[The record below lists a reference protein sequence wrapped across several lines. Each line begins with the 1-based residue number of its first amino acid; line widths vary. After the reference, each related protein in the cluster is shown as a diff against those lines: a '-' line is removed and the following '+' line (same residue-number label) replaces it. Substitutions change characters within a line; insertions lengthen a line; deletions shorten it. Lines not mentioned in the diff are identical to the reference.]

1 MQNET
6 EDKITRL
13 IDLLRLEKDVIR
25 NAEFSAL
32 PELVS
37 RKEALMEE
45 LKGTP
50 ARLLLGVQAM
60 AVENQRLLDAAIKG
74 VRSVQ
79 ARLAEIR
86 GASKSYTSYDQHGK
100 ARKISPE
107 GGSIERRA

>member
-6 EDKITRL
+6 EDRIARL

-25 NAEFSAL
+25 NAEFAAL
-32 PELVS
+32 PELIA
-37 RKEALMEE
+37 RKEKLLDE
-45 LKGTP
+45 LQGTP
-50 ARLLLGVQAM
+50 ARLLLDAQEM
-60 AVENQRLLDAAIKG
+60 ALENQRLLDAAIKG

-86 GASKSYTSYDQHGK
+86 EASKSYMSYDQNGK

>member
-6 EDKITRL
+6 EDRIARL

-25 NAEFSAL
+25 NAEFAAL
-32 PELVS
+32 PDLVS
-37 RKEALMEE
+37 RKEVLMEE

-50 ARLLLGVQAM
+50 ARLLLAAQEM
-60 AVENQRLLDAAIKG
+60 AIENQRLLDAAIKG

-86 GASKSYTSYDQHGK
+86 EASKSYTSYDQHGK

-107 GGSIERRA
+107 GGSVERRA

>member
-6 EDKITRL
+6 DDRIARL

-25 NAEFSAL
+25 NAEFAAL
-32 PELVS
+32 PELIA
-37 RKEALMEE
+37 RKTTLLEE

-50 ARLLLGVQAM
+50 ARLLLGVQEM
-60 AVENQRLLDAAIKG
+60 ALENQRLLDAALKG
-74 VRSVQ
+74 VRAVQ

-86 GASKSYTSYDQHGK
+86 EASKSYTSYDQHGK

-107 GGSIERRA
+107 GGSVERRA